1 MLKPSLPESLLGL
14 FAGRDRAA
22 AIYGDLTEMAAARG
36 RLWFAAAYVRTLVS
50 FTWRVVVALFVAD
63 IARQFVF
70 DLFHL
75 YMRHTPAVWRN
86 ATGSFVDLL
95 NLSGPLL
102 ACIMSTLWF
111 ALPFAAVRYG
121 RRDPFVRLTAVVA
134 AGTTVA
140 FLAIPWIS
148 LIAATATLALV
159 CAAFL
164 SSRWRKPVE
173 VLAWTGA
180 AGLLSLAAF
189 TVLSRRFL
197 AQHPAIAHGLGSHWL
212 ALDAIVFSFQGSL
225 LLVAIVCSRVHRW
238 LLERPSAEWV
248 LNTAAGEEARRFMAT
263 WWSWRRRAGERGSG
277 ARMRGR

>member
-1 MLKPSLPESLLGL
+1 MPRPAFAESLLAL
-14 FAGRDRAA
+14 FAGRSRAA
-22 AIYGDLTEMAAARG
+22 AIYGDLVEMAAVRG
-36 RLWFAAAYVRTLVS
+36 RRWFAATYLRTLIS
-50 FTWRVVVALFVAD
+50 FAWRIVVALFIAD
-63 IARQFVF
+63 IGRQFLF

-134 AGTTVA
+134 AGTTIA

-148 LIAATATLALV
+148 LIAAAATLGLAG
-159 CAAFL
+159 AAFL

-173 VLAWTGA
+173 VLAWTGS

-197 AQHPAIAHGLGSHWL
+197 SQHPAITHSVVSHPHAVNVL
-212 ALDAIVFSFQGSL
+212 TLSFQGSL
-225 LLVAIVCSRVHRW
+225 LLVAIVCSRMHGR
-238 LLERPSAEWV
+238 LLPTTGAP
-248 LNTAAGEEARRFMAT
+248 GEANA
-263 WWSWRRRAGERGSG
+263 
-277 ARMRGR
+277 

>member
-1 MLKPSLPESLLGL
+1 MPKTPLAESLLAL
-14 FAGRDRAA
+14 LAGPARAA
-22 AIYGDLTEMAAARG
+22 AIYGDLTEMAAMRG
-36 RLWFAAAYVRTLVS
+36 PLWFFAAYARTLIS
-50 FTWRVVVALFVAD
+50 LGWRLVVALFVAD
-63 IARQFVF
+63 IGRQFVF

-121 RRDPFVRLTAVVA
+121 YRDPFVRLTAVVA
-134 AGTTVA
+134 AGTTIA

-148 LIAATATLALV
+148 LLAATAMLALA

-164 SSRWRKPVE
+164 SSRWRKPFE

-197 AQHPAIAHGLGSHWL
+197 SQHPAISHGLGSHPH
-212 ALDAIVFSFQGSL
+212 AVDAMVFSFQGSL

-238 LLERPSAEWV
+238 MLERPSANGG
-248 LNTAAGEEARRFMAT
+248 NTLEAAAAR
-263 WWSWRRRAGERGSG
+263 
-277 ARMRGR
+277 

>member
-1 MLKPSLPESLLGL
+1 MPRPAFAESLLAL
-14 FAGRDRAA
+14 LAGRDRAA

-36 RLWFAAAYVRTLVS
+36 RLWFFAAYIRTLMS
-50 FTWRVVVALFVAD
+50 LGWRLVVALFVAD

-70 DLFHL
+70 DLYHL
-75 YMRHTPAVWRN
+75 YMRHTPAVWRD

-134 AGTTVA
+134 AGTTIT

-148 LIAATATLALV
+148 LLAAAAMLALA

-164 SSRWRKPVE
+164 SSRWRKPIE
-173 VLAWTGA
+173 VLTWTGA

-197 AQHPAIAHGLGSHWL
+197 SQHPVISHGLGSHPHVVN
-212 ALDAIVFSFQGSL
+212 AMVFSFQGSL
-225 LLVAIVCSRVHRW
+225 LLVAIVCSRVHHW
-238 LLERPSAEWV
+238 LLRPDSA
-248 LNTAAGEEARRFMAT
+248 G
-263 WWSWRRRAGERGSG
+263 G
-277 ARMRGR
+277 AHAEPA

>member
-1 MLKPSLPESLLGL
+1 MPRPSIPESFLAL
-14 FAGRDRAA
+14 FAGRERGAV
-22 AIYGDLTEMAAARG
+22 IYGDLTEMAAARG
-36 RLWFAAAYVRTLVS
+36 RLWFGAADVRTLIS
-50 FTWRVVVALFVAD
+50 FTWRIVVALFVAD
-63 IARQFVF
+63 IGRQFIF

-75 YMRHTPAVWRN
+75 YVRHTPAVWRN

-111 ALPFAAVRYG
+111 ALPFAVVRYG

-134 AGTTVA
+134 MGTTVA

-148 LIAATATLALV
+148 LIAAVATLGLA

-164 SSRWRKPVE
+164 SSRWRKPFE

-197 AQHPAIAHGLGSHWL
+197 SQHPAITHSVVSHPHAVNVMVL
-212 ALDAIVFSFQGSL
+212 SFQGSL
-225 LLVAIVCSRVHRW
+225 LLVAIVCSRLHRW
-238 LLERPSAEWV
+238 LLEPRSME
-248 LNTAAGEEARRFMAT
+248 AAHA
-263 WWSWRRRAGERGSG
+263 
-277 ARMRGR
+277 